1 MTSEVLYIQGNPHL
15 KIIIIDE
22 ISLVGSTMLQ
32 AINQALQNIFRN
44 DLPFG
49 GISLFVFGDLNQ
61 LKPISDRWV
70 FQTLKDVTMP
80 NLWEHFQLY
89 ELTEIMRQREDKL
102 FATALSNLAVA
113 ATTNEDN
120 ELFISRE
127 LSRLR

>member
-1 MTSEVLYIQGNPHL
+1 
-15 KIIIIDE
+15 
-22 ISLVGSTMLQ
+22 MLQ
-32 AINQALQNIFRN
+32 AINRALQDIFRN
-44 DLPFG
+44 NLPFG

-89 ELTEIMRQREDKL
+89 ELTEIMRQKEDKL

-120 ELFISRE
+120 KL
-127 LSRLR
+127 L